1 MAPGDASM
9 ERGEGRFVAHAVGV
23 VAGCD
28 EQRRGDVWADAA
40 GAQQSGVGVLAELEQ
55 LGVELGDLA
64 GEGLVAAR

>member
-1 MAPGDASM
+1 M
-9 ERGEGRFVAHAVGV
+9 GV

-28 EQRRGDVWADAA
+28 EQRRGDVWAEQRRGDVWAEQRRGDVWADAA